1 MDEDF
6 SHYRVSRKHRKR
18 KRQLQ
23 EQQDELMLS
32 LEERYIRKQQKK
44 KLKQN
49 MKSGNEPQEQPLEKA
64 PPSENAQKDVG
75 QQLDQKRKKKKK
87 KKKDSKPVRV
97 LKMGIQA
104 IDLLAGDGQIVSK
117 GSAIIAKYVGRLTHQ
132 NGKVFDQGTIN
143 FRVGR
148 GEVIKGFD
156 IGVLGMRLGS
166 KRRLIIPPKAGYGK
180 FKQGRIPANSTLC
193 FEISIINISK

>member
-1 MDEDF
+1 MNP
-6 SHYRVSRKHRKR
+6 RN
-18 KRQLQ
+18 
-23 EQQDELMLS
+23 S
-32 LEERYIRKQQKK
+32 L
-44 KLKQN
+44 
-49 MKSGNEPQEQPLEKA
+49 LEKT
-64 PPSENAQKDVG
+64 PSSENPQKEVG
-75 QQLDQKRKKKKK
+75 QWHDQKSKKKKK

-104 IDLLAGDGQIVSK
+104 IDLLAGDGQVVSK
-117 GSAIIAKYVGRLTHQ
+117 GNAIIAKYVGRLTHQ
-132 NGKVFDQGTIN
+132 NGKIFDQGTIN

-180 FKQGRIPANSTLC
+180 FRQGRIPANSTLC